1 MEVEELVKSHFIL
14 QVIWQKPYKSSKEIG
29 IVGKFERW
37 WVIIVIWFDYPSV
50 YSLSST
56 CPCQ

>member
-37 WVIIVIWFDYPSV
+37 WVIIVIYPLV
-50 YSLSST
+50 
-56 CPCQ
+56 